1 MRGRS
6 GVLAR
11 DDQEQR
17 LPVKELTGKRWHACK
32 KNALTAKRW
41 QGSCVAGLV
50 SSPVTI
56 KNIEYAIIDRGFKE
70 GWVKPRVPKVEPC
83 TLNPEPRT
91 PNPEP

>member
-1 MRGRS
+1 MRS
-6 GVLAR
+6 TTTGVC
-11 DDQEQR
+11 QR
-17 LPVKELTGKRWHACK
+17 LPVKELTG
-32 KNALTAKRW
+32 NIW

-83 TLNPEPRT
+83 TLNPEP
-91 PNPEP
+91 